1 MRRRNWENKD
11 QAIQHGQV
19 EPRLRPRWKYEREK
33 QHTHVAIALN
43 DGQQKVPS
51 PAEDLITKPR
61 SNSPTRG
68 LREIIDS
75 EKCAGLSENWVEW
88 QVAPT
93 VAGLRRGLGRRRR
106 RRRRRS
112 LSRVSSMHDGG
123 RRRSSIGRPVAVGP
137 LVVARRCV
145 VSLLDGNLFRRQAE
159 KFNSGRDFDL
169 WKGWHSHNGREGG
182 RGREG
187 DRRRFH

>member
-1 MRRRNWENKD
+1 MAPKRRPSHSTWSRG
-11 QAIQHGQV
+11 ASLMAPV
-19 EPRLRPRWKYEREK
+19 EIVYEREK

-93 VAGLRRGLGRRRR
+93 VAGLRRGLWR

-123 RRRSSIGRPVAVGP
+123 HRRSSIGRSAVAVGP

-145 VSLLDGNLFRRQAE
+145 VSLL
-159 KFNSGRDFDL
+159 
-169 WKGWHSHNGREGG
+169 
-182 RGREG
+182 
-187 DRRRFH
+187 